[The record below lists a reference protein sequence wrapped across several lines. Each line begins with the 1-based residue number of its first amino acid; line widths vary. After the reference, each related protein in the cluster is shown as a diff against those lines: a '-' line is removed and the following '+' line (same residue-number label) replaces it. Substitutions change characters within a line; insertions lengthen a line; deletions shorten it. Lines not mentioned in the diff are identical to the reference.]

1 MIIDYLKQNKIEFFE
16 ANKAKKQ
23 INRIIKILNPKENEE
38 KENDRLDKQK
48 INNYMVVLNSSIAII
63 ALNIN

>member
-23 INRIIKILNPKENEE
+23 INRIIKILNPKE
-38 KENDRLDKQK
+38 DRK
-48 INNYMVVLNSSIAII
+48 
-63 ALNIN
+63 